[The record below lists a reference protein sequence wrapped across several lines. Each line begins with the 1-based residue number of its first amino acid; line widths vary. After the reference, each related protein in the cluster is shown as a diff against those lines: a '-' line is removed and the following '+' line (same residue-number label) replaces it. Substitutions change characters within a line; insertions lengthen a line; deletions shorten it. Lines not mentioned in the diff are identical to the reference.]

1 MKFGPTLSRSTV
13 CLHNFSYL
21 SKNNKIVHSTPLK
34 FCNLSFRLEIHT
46 SGLAND
52 ESAYNQTL
60 SLYIILTEPKSFTH
74 ESIYDFFVEVVAV
87 NQFGNE
93 ERNKKSTFLAKFGQ
107 NLSTT
112 VPVPDCKLKL
122 DSLILCG
129 FIKEEIDCLVFRFSM
144 RPISYQTLSQIQ
156 ETYIAD
162 LQQKLAEKRTGVS
175 TSPPSR
181 IENQQLQGEN
191 EAGILSKAKQ
201 AITKLAFTNPLVP

>member
-1 MKFGPTLSRSTV
+1 
-13 CLHNFSYL
+13 
-21 SKNNKIVHSTPLK
+21 
-34 FCNLSFRLEIHT
+34 
-46 SGLAND
+46 
-52 ESAYNQTL
+52 
-60 SLYIILTEPKSFTH
+60 
-74 ESIYDFFVEVVAV
+74 
-87 NQFGNE
+87 
-93 ERNKKSTFLAKFGQ
+93 
-107 NLSTT
+107 
-112 VPVPDCKLKL
+112 
-122 DSLILCG
+122 
-129 FIKEEIDCLVFRFSM
+129 M